1 MTNKLKELRKNHN
14 LTQQQV
20 AEILQISKTG
30 YASWEQGLSEP
41 NILYLNK
48 LANLFGCTVDYLI
61 DRENEEGIIYIM
73 GNELS
78 KSENKLL
85 DMVRQLHDDDKDA
98 IYKIIESILL
108 SYKFKK

>member
-73 GNELS
+73 DNELS

>member
-14 LTQQQV
+14 LTQKQV

-41 NILYLNK
+41 NVVYLNK

-61 DRENEEGIIYIM
+61 DRESEEGIVYIM
-73 GNELS
+73 GNKLS
-78 KSENKLL
+78 KSEEELIDKL
-85 DMVRQLHDDDKDA
+85 RQLDDTRKEVA
-98 IYKIIESILL
+98 YRYIELL
-108 SYKFKK
+108 